1 MSRVTFRRER
11 DTHTHTQEIEN
22 KMASLYFLI
31 KSASWRHRWRSMTS
45 PTNSTMSVSFYF
57 IPFTCT
63 FRAVLAQFQDNFL
76 ISVYQGAFHWQC
88 DSRAVP
94 TPAPTFPNWISSCSK
109 IAPELFGL
117 NWNESNQSKPR
128 CNGSETAL
136 ISLVNSLRML
146 WTCQKI
152 VSKIKLVSKQFAEYT
167 EAALKLSWNC
177 PETALKLLWNCSGTA
192 LKLQVNA
199 SGIR

>member
-1 MSRVTFRRER
+1 
-11 DTHTHTQEIEN
+11 
-22 KMASLYFLI
+22 MASLYFLI

-57 IPFTCT
+57 IQCT

-136 ISLVNSLRML
+136 ISLVNCTENAVNLSENSFKNK
-146 WTCQKI
+146 T
-152 VSKIKLVSKQFAEYT
+152 SIKTVRGVHWSR
-167 EAALKLSWNC
+167 